1 MAVRS
6 RRRVDFPM
14 IDAAGIA
21 YYPRIYDLCHRMFE
35 ESWEQFTDYTYH
47 QIIDDVG
54 IGFALKHIQSEFH
67 LPIRYGDY
75 IDISISISRIG
86 NSSCT
91 WEYSMK
97 NQDGFLVW
105 TSSQTTVCVD
115 MNTLK
120 PMDIPTEIRKAMEK
134 HLLEV

>member
-67 LPIRYGDY
+67 LRFVTVI
-75 IDISISISRIG
+75 ISIFLFRFQGLVTHHVHG
-86 NSSCT
+86 N
-91 WEYSMK
+91 
-97 NQDGFLVW
+97 
-105 TSSQTTVCVD
+105 
-115 MNTLK
+115 
-120 PMDIPTEIRKAMEK
+120 IR
-134 HLLEV
+134 